1 MSSSQERQA
10 ALVAEVKALL
20 KEKGKTLDPEVIARL
35 TVARTGVIEGSGS
48 RFATFWR
55 TFRTPAAL
63 LLIGLFALLFFFIL
77 ARHEPDSPMP
87 PAGIRQDR
95 RGSSVIRH

>member
-10 ALVAEVKALL
+10 ALVEEVKALL

-63 LLIGLFALLFFFIL
+63 LLIGLFALLFFFLL
-77 ARHEPDSPMP
+77 ARHEPDSPGP
-87 PAGIRQDR
+87 TAGER
-95 RGSSVIRH
+95 RGRVESAVRR